1 MDRLLSPPD
10 NPWSTGLLRAPPGVR
25 KLCPQWTVPVE
36 HHASRKMTAANS
48 LWIVMPNQ
56 PGFRS
61 LADAMSEEQTF
72 PSKVNGSVP
81 LRDIDHRRLRMKSK
95 TYNGEVRLAKRTLNL
110 CSWMSLLPR
119 FAPRSRTHRFNC
131 RIPDQ

>member
-1 MDRLLSPPD
+1 
-10 NPWSTGLLRAPPGVR
+10 
-25 KLCPQWTVPVE
+25 
-36 HHASRKMTAANS
+36 MTAANS